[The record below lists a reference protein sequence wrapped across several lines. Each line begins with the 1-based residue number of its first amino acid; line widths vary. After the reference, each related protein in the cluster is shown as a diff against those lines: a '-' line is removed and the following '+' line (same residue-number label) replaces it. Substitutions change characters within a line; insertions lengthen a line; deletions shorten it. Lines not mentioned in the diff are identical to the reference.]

1 MMKYLLLMGLERF
14 LFKNFQENSLYKIL
28 SNTLAKVLKNCI
40 IPLKKFVAKQSNK
53 SGYERFQNSK

>member
-1 MMKYLLLMGLERF
+1 MI
-14 LFKNFQENSLYKIL
+14 KNFIQKNQMSNSI
-28 SNTLAKVLKNCI
+28 SQSIIGIKNCI

>member
-1 MMKYLLLMGLERF
+1 MMEYLLLREFHSF
-14 LFKNFQENSLYKIL
+14 LIEFFVLKIYVNFYGISIIGI
-28 SNTLAKVLKNCI
+28 KNCI

>member
-1 MMKYLLLMGLERF
+1 MMEYLLLMEFNRF
-14 LFKNFQENSLYKIL
+14 FDRIFYFKNLCKFLL
-28 SNTLAKVLKNCI
+28 NTLAKVFKNCI

>member
-1 MMKYLLLMGLERF
+1 MEYLLLWGFNRF
-14 LFKNFQENSLYKIL
+14 FRLDFLKKLCKFLL
-28 SNTLAKVLKNCI
+28 NTLTKVFKNCI

>member
-1 MMKYLLLMGLERF
+1 MGVNRFFRLDFLL
-14 LFKNFQENSLYKIL
+14 KKICKL
-28 SNTLAKVLKNCI
+28 VLNTLAKGFKNCI

>member
-14 LFKNFQENSLYKIL
+14 LFKNFQENSLYEIL
-28 SNTLAKVLKNCI
+28 SNTLTKVLKNCI
-40 IPLKKFVAKQSNK
+40 ILLKKFVVKQSNK

>member
-1 MMKYLLLMGLERF
+1 MMEYLLLWGFNRFFRLDF
-14 LFKNFQENSLYKIL
+14 LFKKLCKFVL
-28 SNTLAKVLKNCI
+28 NTLAKVFKNCI